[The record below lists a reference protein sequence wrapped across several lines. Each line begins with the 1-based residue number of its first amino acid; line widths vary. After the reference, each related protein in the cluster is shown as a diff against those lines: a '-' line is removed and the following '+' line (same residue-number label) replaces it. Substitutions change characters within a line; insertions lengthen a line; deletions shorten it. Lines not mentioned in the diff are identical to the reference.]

1 MKRVL
6 ITGRSSFV
14 GNGVESRL
22 REVNEER
29 GEVCYEIERVSLR
42 GDAWKGLDLT
52 GVDSVVHTVGIA
64 HADVGKVDEEGQKE
78 YFRVNR
84 DLAVEMAKAAKAQGV
99 EQFIYMSSM
108 LVYGAGGSVG
118 TRRVISHDTVPA
130 PENYYG
136 ESKLA
141 AEREL
146 MKLADE
152 EFRVAVIRAP
162 FIYGKGCKGN
172 YLLLEKIAART
183 RVFPN
188 IRNERSMLYIENLG
202 EFIRLLMEAGSGG
215 VFFPQN
221 REYGVTSELVKMIGE
236 ARGRKIALWRCLNP
250 LVYMA
255 ALVPGK
261 IGKMAGKAFG
271 NLVYEQEMSRDE
283 VSEYEV
289 YSLEESIGRST
300 LPFRG

>member
-1 MKRVL
+1 
-6 ITGRSSFV
+6 
-14 GNGVESRL
+14 VESRL
-22 REVNEER
+22 REVNGER
-29 GEVCYEIERVSLR
+29 GEVCYEAERVSLR
-42 GDAWKGLDLT
+42 GGAWKELDLA
-52 GVDSVVHTVGIA
+52 GIDAVVHTVGIA

-78 YFRVNR
+78 YFRVNC

-99 EQFIYMSSM
+99 SQFIYMSSM
-108 LVYGAGGSVG
+108 LVYGAGGNLG
-118 TRRVISHDTVPA
+118 QRRVISRDTVPI
-130 PENYYG
+130 PENFYG

-146 MKLADE
+146 LKLADE

-172 YLLLEKIAART
+172 YLLLQKIAART
-183 RVFPN
+183 RVFPK
-188 IRNERSMLYIENLG
+188 IQNERSMLYIENLG
-202 EFIRLLMEAGSGG
+202 EFIRLLIEAGAGG

-221 REYGVTSELVKMIGE
+221 KEYGVTSELVRLIGE

-250 LVYMA
+250 LVFAA

-271 NLVYEQEMSRDE
+271 NLVYEQGMSRDG
-283 VSEYEV
+283 VSEYELC
-289 YSLEESIGRST
+289 SLGESIRRT
-300 LPFRG
+300 EIQE

>member
-6 ITGRSSFV
+6 ITGCSSFV

-22 REVNEER
+22 RKVNEER
-29 GEVCYEIERVSLR
+29 GEVCYEVERVSLR
-42 GDAWKGLDLT
+42 GDAWKGLDLA
-52 GVDSVVHTVGIA
+52 GVDAVVHTVGVA

-78 YFRVNR
+78 YFRVNC
-84 DLAVEMAKAAKAQGV
+84 DLAVEMAKAAKEQGV
-99 EQFIYMSSM
+99 RQFIYMSSM

-118 TRRVISHDTVPA
+118 SRRVISRDTVPA
-130 PENYYG
+130 PENFYG

-146 MKLADE
+146 GKLEDE

-162 FIYGKGCKGN
+162 FIYGKSCKGN

-202 EFIRLLMEAGSGG
+202 EFVRLLIEAGSGG

-221 REYGVTSELVKMIGE
+221 REYGATSELVRLIGE

-250 LVYMA
+250 LVYAA

-271 NLVYEQEMSRDE
+271 NLVYEQEMSRDG
-283 VSEYEV
+283 VSEYGV
-289 YSLEESIGRST
+289 YSLEESIVIT
-300 LPFRG
+300 EKT

>member
-1 MKRVL
+1 MKRVM
-6 ITGRSSFV
+6 ITGSSSFV

-22 REVNEER
+22 REVNGER
-29 GEVCYEIERVSLR
+29 GEVCYEVERVSLW
-42 GDAWKGLDLT
+42 GDAWKELCLSGIDA
-52 GVDSVVHTVGIA
+52 VVHTVGIA

-78 YFRVNR
+78 YFRVNC

-99 EQFIYMSSM
+99 SQFIYMSSM
-108 LVYGAGGSVG
+108 LVYGAGGDLG
-118 TRRVISHDTVPA
+118 KKRVISRDTVPA
-130 PENYYG
+130 PENFYG

-146 MKLADE
+146 EKLADE

-188 IRNERSMLYIENLG
+188 IQNERSMLYIENLG
-202 EFIRLLMEAGSGG
+202 EFVRLLIEAGSGG

-221 REYGVTSELVKMIGE
+221 KEYGVTSELVRLIGE
-236 ARGRKIALWRCLNP
+236 AGGRKIALWRCLNP
-250 LVYMA
+250 LVYAA
-255 ALVPGK
+255 ALMPGK

-271 NLVYEQEMSRDE
+271 NLVYEQEMSRDG
-283 VSEYEV
+283 VAEYEL
-289 YSLEESIGRST
+289 YSLGESIRKVEQR
-300 LPFRG
+300 F